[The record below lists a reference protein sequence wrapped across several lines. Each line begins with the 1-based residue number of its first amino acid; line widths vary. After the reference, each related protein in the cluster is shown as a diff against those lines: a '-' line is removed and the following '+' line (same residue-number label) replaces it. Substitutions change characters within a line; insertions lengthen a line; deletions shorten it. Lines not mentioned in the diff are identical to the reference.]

1 MNIVHIVRQ
10 FHPALGGI
18 ESVVRELASAQVA
31 AGHRVRIVTLN
42 RVFKATGDN
51 LLPARAVVDG
61 AEVIRVPFF
70 GSTRYPL
77 APSVIKFIGA
87 ADVVHVHAID
97 FFFDYLAW
105 TKFLHRKKL
114 VVSTH
119 GGFFHTP
126 YAARLKHL
134 YFLTVTRMSLAMYDC
149 VAAVSIADREMFGKI
164 RKRGIVCIENGVNV
178 SKFLDA
184 SSAVPVKAI
193 LALGRLS
200 SNKRLDRLLGFMAAL
215 RKRDPKWKL
224 TIAGR
229 PWNVDVSDLT
239 ALAERHQI
247 REAVEIIVGPN
258 DDKVRE
264 LIGRS
269 SVMACTSEYEG
280 FGVAAVEAMSA
291 GLFPLLSD
299 IPAFRGLVTRAGAG
313 MLVDFSDVEV
323 AADEFVTRWQ
333 DIEANYVRYRS
344 SSINA
349 IGGFDW
355 RQVSGEYVKLYEY
368 VCGTKKRT
376 ILGVPIWVGTAPQA
390 VTLLDERF
398 EGGDPSSVAFANA
411 HALNVAFR
419 DEHFREVLRKSIVIN
434 DGIGM
439 DVASL
444 CLFGSPFPQ
453 NLNGTDFI
461 PLYLRNTRH
470 RYRIFLLG
478 GLPGVAEQAKEH
490 LSRSCSQHWFVGCHH
505 GYFASEDTAKITSKI
520 RALKADLVLVGMGN
534 PQQEL
539 WLAENLEST
548 GCRLAFGVGALFDF
562 LTGHARRAPAWMRS
576 ARLEWLYRLIQEP
589 GRMWR
594 RYLVGNP
601 QFIVRVLGQR
611 LSGRFMRPRLDW

>member
-18 ESVVRELASAQVA
+18 ESVVHELASAQVA
-31 AGHRVRIVTLN
+31 AGHRVWVITLN
-42 RVFKATGDN
+42 RVFKAAEDN
-51 LLPARAVVDG
+51 LLPAREVIDG
-61 AEVIRVPFF
+61 AQVIRIPFF
-70 GSTRYPL
+70 GSTRYPI
-77 APSVIKFIGA
+77 APSVIKFIGV

-126 YAARLKHL
+126 YAARLKQL
-134 YFLTVTRMSLAMYDC
+134 YFRTITRMSLAKYDC
-149 VAAVSIADREMFGKI
+149 VAAVSVVDWELFGKI
-164 RKRGIVCIENGVNV
+164 RKRGITCIENGVNV
-178 SKFLDA
+178 TKFLNA
-184 SSAVPVKAI
+184 SSAVPAKTI

-215 RKRDPKWKL
+215 CKRDPEWKL

-229 PWNVDVSDLT
+229 PWNVDVSDLM
-239 ALAERHQI
+239 ALAEGHQI
-247 REAVEIIVGPN
+247 REAVEIIVGPD

-269 SVMACTSEYEG
+269 SVMACASEYEG

-291 GLFPLLSD
+291 GLYPVLSD
-299 IPAFRGLVTRAGAG
+299 IPAFRRLVKRVGAG
-313 MLVDFSDVEV
+313 LLLDFSIVEG
-323 AADEFVTRWQ
+323 AADKFIAKWR
-333 DIEANYVRYRS
+333 DIEADYQGYRRS
-344 SSINA
+344 SIHA
-349 IGGFDW
+349 IAGFDW
-355 RQVSGEYVKLYEY
+355 RQVSEEYVKLYEE

-376 ILGVPIWVGTAPQA
+376 ILGVPIWVGTASQA
-390 VTLLDERF
+390 VTVLDDRF
-398 EGGDPSSVAFANA
+398 EVGNPSSVAFANS
-411 HALNVAFR
+411 HALNVASR
-419 DEHFREVLRKSIVIN
+419 DDHFREVLRKSIVIN

-439 DVASL
+439 DLASL

-478 GLPGVAEQAKEH
+478 GLPGVAERAKEY
-490 LSRSCSQHWFVGCHH
+490 LSRGCPQHWFVGCHH
-505 GYFASEDTAKITSKI
+505 GYFAVEDTHKVTNIIGASN
-520 RALKADLVLVGMGN
+520 ADILLVAMGN

-539 WLAENLEST
+539 WLSENLPAT

-562 LTGHARRAPAWMRS
+562 LAGRAHRAPAWMRS

-589 GRMWR
+589 RRLWR
-594 RYLVGNP
+594 RYLVGNA
-601 QFIVRVLGQR
+601 QFIFRVLGQR
-611 LSGRFMRPRLDW
+611 FSGRTVRSTPDW